1 VRLWLTSPANSNLL
15 SLPVPLDLYSS
26 HR

>member
-1 VRLWLTSPANSNLL
+1 LWLTSPANSNLL